1 MVAMLRELAKETVA
15 PAGRRKER
23 HWLGREGSCNAAA
36 ADRVVFTGAGTIEAK
51 QEIPADLKGSETS
64 TKGSERH

>member
-1 MVAMLRELAKETVA
+1 MAEKE
-15 PAGRRKER
+15 
-23 HWLGREGSCNAAA
+23 AATQRA